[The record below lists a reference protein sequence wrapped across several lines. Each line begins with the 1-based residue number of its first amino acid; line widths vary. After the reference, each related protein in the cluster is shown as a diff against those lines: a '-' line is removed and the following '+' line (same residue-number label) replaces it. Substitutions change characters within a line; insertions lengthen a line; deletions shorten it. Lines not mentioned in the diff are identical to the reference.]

1 MHRIISMKR
10 FLSTLSVFLFL
21 LFTTHPGS
29 CEVMF
34 IDDLGDVPLMD
45 GIEIIEGTGYIFEQE
60 NGRLVERIAASN
72 LDKKDIE
79 KYYALSLQALGWE
92 KNNNTYK
99 RANETLKI
107 TFKKEG
113 SLTLVIFKLSP
124 Q

>member
-1 MHRIISMKR
+1 
-10 FLSTLSVFLFL
+10 
-21 LFTTHPGS
+21 
-29 CEVMF
+29 MF